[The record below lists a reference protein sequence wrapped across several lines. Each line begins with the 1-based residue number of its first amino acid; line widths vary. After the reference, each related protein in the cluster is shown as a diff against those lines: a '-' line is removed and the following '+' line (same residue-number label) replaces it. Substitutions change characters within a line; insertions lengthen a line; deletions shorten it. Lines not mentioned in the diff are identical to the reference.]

1 MKTASYFYGKLM
13 IILLALVI
21 SNSAAEAQ
29 ISMIGA
35 NPNSATAF
43 IDIVQW
49 DPMEPGQEV
58 YTQSLLQSYLMAS
71 SLFDAYNSKYYLSGN
86 GELESG
92 LFSFNTLTSE
102 QTIQNYNSFTNIT
115 EIDMSTSKVYT
126 LDMDPVN
133 QIYVSEYDLNTGTST
148 IIGQLN
154 EPGMQGLVVDATG
167 FDSNH
172 GIIYY
177 VGYDG
182 NEQLCLF
189 SIPVREAVFSYTKM
203 PLAYSSGVYYLNS
216 LNYDNVNDKLFGMLR
231 LFNGSNYV
239 ASYVAEINTLTSEVS
254 FRGELVG
261 YDSFVMGA
269 SAFDQIT
276 GTFMQVGLD
285 ADNNYDLLMF
295 NTSDNSLQI
304 GYVPEG
310 VSEIVCDNYEYSRSA
325 YQVTSMKAD
334 DPAEFRV
341 YPNPAG
347 DYVVIDQIHDQN
359 SRISLTDI
367 SGKKIREYN
376 SVSKGAVRLDLTGI
390 DSGLYLMTI
399 HNGPGSST
407 RVLSVV
413 KK

>member
-1 MKTASYFYGKLM
+1 
-13 IILLALVI
+13 
-21 SNSAAEAQ
+21 
-29 ISMIGA
+29 
-35 NPNSATAF
+35 
-43 IDIVQW
+43 
-49 DPMEPGQEV
+49 MESGQEV

-71 SLFDAYNSKYYLSGN
+71 SLFDAYNSRYYLSGN

-92 LFSFNTLTSE
+92 LYSFNTLTTE
-102 QTIQNYNSFTNIT
+102 QIIQEYNSFTNIT
-115 EIDMSTSKVYT
+115 EIDMSTGKVYT

-133 QIYVSEYDLNTGTST
+133 QIYVSEFDLNTGSST

-177 VGYDG
+177 IGYDG

-189 SIPVREAVFSYTKM
+189 SIPVREAVFSYSKT
-203 PLAYSSGVYYLNS
+203 PLAYSSGVYYINS
-216 LNYDNVNDKLFGMLR
+216 LNYDNVNDKLYGLLR
-231 LFNGSNYV
+231 LFNGNNYE
-239 ASYVAEINTLTSEVS
+239 ASYIAEINTLTSEVS
-254 FRGELVG
+254 LRGELEG

-269 SAFDQIT
+269 SNFDQFS
-276 GTFMQVGLD
+276 GTFLQIGVDSL
-285 ADNNYDLLMF
+285 NNYDLLMF
-295 NTSDNSLQI
+295 NTNDNTFQT

-325 YQVTSMKAD
+325 YQVTSMKSE

-347 DYVVIDQIHDQN
+347 DYVKIDHLQWQN
-359 SRISLTDI
+359 ITIMLTDI

-376 SVSKGAVRLDLTGI
+376 SVSKGAIQLDLTGI
-390 DSGLYLMTI
+390 DTGLYLLKI
-399 HNGPGSST
+399 QNGRDSST
-407 RVLSVV
+407 RVFSVISN
-413 KK
+413 